1 MWRQQYNSTVSS
13 YIKNTPMHFIIID
26 VLYIKGPMHSAKH
39 YLFLKTDKHMNHQV
53 ITKIFQTL

>member
-1 MWRQQYNSTVSS
+1 
-13 YIKNTPMHFIIID
+13 MHFIIID